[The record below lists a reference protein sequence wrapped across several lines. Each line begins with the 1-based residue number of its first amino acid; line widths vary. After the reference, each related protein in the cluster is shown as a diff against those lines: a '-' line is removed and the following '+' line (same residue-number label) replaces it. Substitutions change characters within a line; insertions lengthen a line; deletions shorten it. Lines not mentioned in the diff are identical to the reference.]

1 MDSYFNN
8 KKLIHGIMFCIV
20 AFVRVG
26 DEEEVDKIMEANVDK
41 LNEE

>member
-20 AFVRVG
+20 AYVRIG
-26 DEEEVDKIMEANVDK
+26 EEEEVDKIMEAIMDK

>member
-1 MDSYFNN
+1 
-8 KKLIHGIMFCIV
+8 MFCIV

-26 DEEEVDKIMEANVDK
+26 DEEEVDKIMDTIMDK